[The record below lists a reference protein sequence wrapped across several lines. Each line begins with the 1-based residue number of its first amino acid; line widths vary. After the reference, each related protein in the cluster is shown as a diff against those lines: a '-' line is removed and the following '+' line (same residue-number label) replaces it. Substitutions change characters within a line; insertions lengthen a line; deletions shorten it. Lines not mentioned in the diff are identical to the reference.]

1 MKFKEISEAYVSRV
15 RKKYGNTYIVFDGYD
30 EAISTKLNVHATRS
44 KSKGSPQ
51 NVIAQEENGVLYS
64 KECFLK

>member
-15 RKKYGNTYIVFDGYD
+15 RKKYGNAYIVFDGYD

-64 KECFLK
+64 KERFFK